1 MVSSPL
7 NILQN
12 AKMINV
18 IVDDILKNGSWGGN
32 LPLKLQ
38 ELEIAASEW
47 GTIQKTLDLPTIPLF
62 QKIRI

>member
-7 NILQN
+7 SILQN
-12 AKMINV
+12 ANIINV
-18 IVDDILKNGSWGGN
+18 IVNDILKNGSWGGN

-47 GTIQKTLDLPTIPLF
+47 GTIQKT
-62 QKIRI
+62 

>member
-12 AKMINV
+12 AKIINV
-18 IVDDILKNGSWGGN
+18 IVNDILKNGSWGGN
-32 LPLKLQ
+32 LLLKLQ

>member
-12 AKMINV
+12 ANIINV
-18 IVDDILKNGSWGGN
+18 IVNDILKNGSWGGN
-32 LPLKLQ
+32 LLLKLQ

-47 GTIQKTLDLPTIPLF
+47 GTIQKT
-62 QKIRI
+62 